1 MGNDEPEALAARTP
15 EGTLPHVVIIGG
27 GFGGLRAARQLAHAP
42 VRVTLVDRNNYH
54 LFQPLLYQIAMAG
67 LSPADIAYP
76 LRSVFSAQDNAEVLL
91 GEVTDIDV
99 DERRLTLH
107 DGARLS
113 YDYLVLAA
121 GARTNYFGNEDKW
134 APHSLG
140 LKSIDDAIEIRRRV
154 LMAFEAAERETD
166 EAARRRLL
174 TFVVI
179 GGGPTGVEIAG
190 ALSELSRRVMAE
202 DFQHIDPTLARVVLI
217 EMKDRLLPGGFVAT
231 LADKARGQLEDLGVE
246 VRLGLAVQD
255 IDQLGVRLD
264 GELIEA
270 ATVLWTAGV
279 QPRPIARALGTEL
292 DSSGRVVVEQDCSIA
307 GHPEV
312 FAIGDI
318 AAFTPEG
325 EKSALPG
332 LAPVAM
338 QQAAIVAD
346 NIARSV
352 GGRDRRAFRY
362 RDKGIMA
369 TVGRSRAIAQT
380 GSGRLKLSGLLAWLA
395 WIFVHIWYLI
405 GFRNRV
411 SVFLNWFWA
420 YLTYRRG
427 ARLITGEH
435 SWRRLQGVAARA
447 EEPEPLDDA
456 TPDGAPDGTA
466 PDDAPVDEAD
476 DAADDDTHDAQ
487 PRAE

>member
-1 MGNDEPEALAARTP
+1 MGRQEKTP
-15 EGTLPHVVIIGG
+15 QVVIVGG
-27 GFGGLRAARQLAHAP
+27 GFGGLRATRRLAHAH

-76 LRSVFSAQDNAEVLL
+76 LRSVFSQQDNVQVLL
-91 GEVTDIDV
+91 GEATEINVNAQRV
-99 DERRLTLH
+99 KLA
-107 DGARLS
+107 DGAELA

-121 GARTNYFGNEDKW
+121 GARTNYFGNEQKW

-140 LKSIDDAIEIRRRV
+140 LKSIDDALEIRRRV
-154 LMAFEAAERETD
+154 LMAFEAAERERD
-166 EAARRRLL
+166 AKARERLL

-190 ALSELSRRVMAE
+190 ALSELGRRVMAE
-202 DFQHIDPTLARVVLI
+202 DFRQIDPTLARVVLI
-217 EMKDRLLPGGFVAT
+217 EMQKRLVPGGFVAS
-231 LADKARGQLEDLGVE
+231 LADKARRQLEELGVE
-246 VRLGLAVQD
+246 VRLGTRVED
-255 IDQLGVRLD
+255 IDGRGVRLD

-270 ATVLWTAGV
+270 GTVLWTAGV
-279 QPRPIARALGTEL
+279 QARPIAQALGTEL
-292 DSSGRVVVEQDCSIA
+292 DSSGRVLVEQDCSIP

-325 EKSALPG
+325 SDSALPG

-338 QQAAIVAD
+338 QQAAHVAESITRS
-346 NIARSV
+346 IA
-352 GGRDRRAFRY
+352 GRPRKPFRY

-380 GSGRLKLSGLLAWLA
+380 GSARLKLSGLVAWLA
-395 WIFVHIWYLI
+395 WIFVHIRYLV
-405 GFRNRV
+405 GYRNRV

-427 ARLITGEH
+427 ARLITGDY
-435 SWRRLQGVAARA
+435 SWRRLPGVAARA
-447 EEPEPLDDA
+447 GQPER
-456 TPDGAPDGTA
+456 PDGGR
-466 PDDAPVDEAD
+466 
-476 DAADDDTHDAQ
+476 AAEDPAGQDDAQ

>member
-1 MGNDEPEALAARTP
+1 MPG
-15 EGTLPHVVIIGG
+15 VVIIGG
-27 GFGGLRAARQLAHAP
+27 GFGGLRAARRLAHAP
-42 VRVTLVDRNNYH
+42 VRVTLIDRNNYH

-76 LRSVFSAQDNAEVLL
+76 LRSVFSRQDNTRVLL
-91 GEVTDIDV
+91 GEATDIDV
-99 DERRLTLH
+99 DARSVKLA
-107 DGARLS
+107 DGATLF

-121 GARTNYFGNEDKW
+121 GARTNYFGNEGKW

-140 LKSIDDAIEIRRRV
+140 LKSIDDALEIRRRV
-154 LMAFEAAERETD
+154 LMAFEAAEREKD
-166 EAARRRLL
+166 EKARERLL

-190 ALSELSRRVMAE
+190 ALAELAGRVMAE
-202 DFQHIDPTLARVVLI
+202 DFRQIDPTLARVVLI
-217 EMKDRLLPGGFVAT
+217 EMQTRLVPGGFVAP
-231 LADKARGQLEDLGVE
+231 LADKARRQLEDLGVE
-246 VRLGLAVQD
+246 VRLGSAVQD
-255 IDQLGVRLD
+255 IDELGVRFD
-264 GELIEA
+264 GEYIEA

-279 QPRPIARALGTEL
+279 QPRPIARALGTAL
-292 DSSGRVVVEQDCSIA
+292 DGSGRVEVEQDCSIP

-318 AAFTPEG
+318 AAFTPRGRE
-325 EKSALPG
+325 SALPG

-338 QQAAIVAD
+338 QQAALVAE
-346 NIARSV
+346 NIALSV
-352 GGRDRRAFRY
+352 AGRPRRPFRY

-380 GSGRLKLSGLLAWLA
+380 GSARLKLSGLVAWLA
-395 WIFVHIWYLI
+395 WIFVHIWYLV

-435 SWRRLQGVAARA
+435 SWQRLPGFSTRA
-447 EEPEPLDDA
+447 EQPER
-456 TPDGAPDGTA
+456 PDGGSAL
-466 PDDAPVDEAD
+466 EAGRH
-476 DAADDDTHDAQ
+476 AAERGGDSADDAQ